1 MVYNCL
7 DEMYDEDYLPDQ
19 EQEFFTEQNIY
30 SVVIEETS
38 DHIKLLYDMVIGK
51 YKSGD
56 FVVYDSRVFSNLTLP
71 KFYDW
76 FIKYKGHGAYN
87 PA

>member
-19 EQEFFTEQNIY
+19 EQEFFTEQNID
-30 SVVIEETS
+30 SIVIEETS

-56 FVVYDSRVFSNLTLP
+56 SVVYDSRVFSNLTLS

-76 FIKYKGHGAYN
+76 FIKCKGHGAYN